1 MKDKDMLPLQPHL
14 AWKGLLALINT
25 NIFFLILITFLTH
38 FLARLVNVK
47 IKWNQQLLNHIIVE
61 WMTEFQPAARI
72 ATWRPWNKQVVSEV
86 TSW

>member
-1 MKDKDMLPLQPHL
+1 MLESSIM
-14 AWKGLLALINT
+14 LLE
-25 NIFFLILITFLTH
+25 NIYSTGITH
-38 FLARLVNVK
+38 DDN
-47 IKWNQQLLNHIIVE
+47 VE